1 MRNILFIGRKGCN
14 ACEYQRETV
23 IEPLRQKYPDNVSVH
38 YNWDASIAR
47 VNAAKTITRI
57 PLTVVECNGVEEFR
71 YDGALTFEELEEIIN
86 CNHATLTIDEVLDG
100 NI

>member
-38 YNWDASIAR
+38 YNWDAAIAR

-57 PLTVVECNGVEEFR
+57 PLVVVECNGVEEFR
-71 YDGALTFEELEEIIN
+71 YDGALTFEELESIIK
-86 CNHATLTIDEVLDG
+86 CESATLTLEEVIG
-100 NI
+100 

>member
-1 MRNILFIGRKGCN
+1 MRNILYIGRKGSN

-38 YNWDASIAR
+38 YNWDAAIAR

-71 YDGALTFEELEEIIN
+71 YDSALTFEELEGIVN
-86 CNHATLTIDEVLDG
+86 SNASTLTIDEVIG
-100 NI
+100 